1 MVLIK
6 CTFSCHQP
14 VRTWC
19 LCPALI
25 MSPGWSLWSKV
36 ALFPCFS
43 ARRCSMQNH
52 DAQSQHQPN
61 DIKGL
66 WLWEKIHG
74 TAATS
79 PAPLPGMSLWRTL
92 CRPVTTS
99 RCSPN
104 PIQLWL
110 IEAWRVVSGL
120 SLKGE
125 MKEKFQKVASVWIE
139 PSMGRSY
146 LGKKS
151 LKAFDCTHKD
161 QTMSTLDYCARIK

>member
-1 MVLIK
+1 MSL
-6 CTFSCHQP
+6 S
-14 VRTWC
+14 
-19 LCPALI
+19 PALI
-25 MSPGWSLWSKV
+25 MSPGWSLWSKI

-43 ARRCSMQNH
+43 ARGCSTKNH

-79 PAPLPGMSLWRTL
+79 PAPLSGMSLWRTL
-92 CRPVTTS
+92 CRPVTSS

-125 MKEKFQKVASVWIE
+125 MKEKLQKVASVWIE
-139 PSMGRSY
+139 RSMGRSY
-146 LGKKS
+146 PGKK
-151 LKAFDCTHKD
+151 KD
-161 QTMSTLDYCARIK
+161 PWKHSTVLTKTGPCQHSIIVHA